1 MKSKKTNP
9 SSRLR
14 YTFRTLDDP
23 FLKDALSGVS
33 LLNEKEPYFLV
44 GGIATQSYLPSVCRR
59 PTADVDFSV
68 VRPLNYQDFKSMV
81 SPIVEY
87 FEDTGYSVE
96 IKKKSRSFNLN
107 ISDSKGEAITME
119 FSRRN
124 ENSFNRSKNRLEKE
138 LENSNVK
145 IVEGGNKS
153 YHVARVEDIVV
164 PKLVRSV
171 GSLIRNPSFSRYLS
185 TKVRPLSDSKIKAN
199 LNRISE
205 LREDAIT
212 NMSNISLA
220 EKLRFVSDLYD
231 SRVLFEIVGANKKY
245 FSDGINSWKVFSG
258 NPEKSSQIMKSLFP
272 EDFLKSL

>member
-1 MKSKKTNP
+1 MKSKKSNP
-9 SSRLR
+9 PSKLR

-23 FLKDALSGVS
+23 LLKNALSGVS
-33 LLNEKEPYFLV
+33 LLNGKEPYFLV

-68 VRPLNYQDFKSMV
+68 VRPLNYQDFKSMAF
-81 SPIVEY
+81 PMIEY
-87 FEDTGYSVE
+87 FKDLGYSVD

-153 YHVARVEDIVV
+153 YHVTRVEDIIV

-185 TKVRPLSDSKIKAN
+185 TKIKPLSDSKIKAN
-199 LNRISE
+199 LNKISE
-205 LREDAIT
+205 LREEVIT
-212 NMSNISLA
+212 NMSNIYLA
-220 EKLRFVSDLYD
+220 EKLRFFSDLYD

-245 FSDGINSWKVFSG
+245 FSEGFNSWKVFSK
-258 NPEKSSQIMKSLFP
+258 NFEKSKQIMNSIFP